1 MKLLELPVI
10 WSNTEEFDP
19 ADIQPDFFLVNPAL
33 VFCVHDSTEV
43 KGCSIIRD
51 SSGTGYL
58 VPLTKEEVKTRLT
71 E

>member
-1 MKLLELPVI
+1 MKLLEIPVL
-10 WSNTEEFDP
+10 WSNTEEFDL
-19 ADIQPDFFLVNPAL
+19 ADIEPDLILVNPDL
-33 VFCVHDSTEV
+33 VFCVHDSKEV
-43 KGCSIIRD
+43 AGCSIVRD